1 MTRLNLHILL
11 AACGLLTAV
20 WHQASRADDLLRL
33 VDGNAAACLHVQGLK
48 QSIKTVE
55 HSEFAKRVRAA
66 EFYSKWLKSPE
77 YRHLLGAGAMVTA
90 VTGSSV
96 RNTIEALF
104 GREFVVSL
112 HVSSGAAPTGTLILK
127 MDEAT
132 IQKLL
137 TIWDGTDKQTRTEID
152 HNGTPYFSSRSAN
165 NQQLPPM
172 FYVVLDEV
180 FAISNDESRIRQAID
195 FSKDEATVPADSLAR
210 NADFE
215 PATWRR
221 DKTEVMAVY
230 LNPRAFDSFVSADGD
245 VPSFARS
252 AWKQCRWLTFRSLFE
267 KDQLQF
273 QMNADYDSQASPD
286 WWTRWVRLQAER
298 KLPLSQV
305 PSSALLTMSGHVATT
320 SIRDLLKSATG
331 NEDALSQNIRQVRR
345 VLAGLLLGADPLD
358 DLLPMLGP
366 RWLFYSV
373 PRKPAESAA
382 FPLDGL
388 ITIDLKLNGTE
399 AEKSRTKAGLQNALK
414 SGLNALAAIHNAKT
428 KGELSVLREEAAS
441 DTTVFW
447 AEPVTSFRPAF
458 AVTNRNLVL
467 ATDPKIC
474 EAFIAKGAKAFAD
487 RTARENPPALADNN
501 QLILASPAE
510 ARKLLETHS
519 AWFIRK
525 AGRDNVDEDE
535 AKERLAKLKDTL
547 SIIDSAWFSVSG
559 DSDTLTATIGASVKS
574 ESSPTRSLL
583 PSGERGQRD

>member
-1 MTRLNLHILL
+1 MTRMNLHILL

-33 VDGNAAACLHVQGLK
+33 VDGNAAACLHVQGLS
-48 QSIKTVE
+48 QSIEKVE
-55 HSEFAKRVRAA
+55 ESEFAKRVRAA
-66 EFYSKWLKSPE
+66 EFYAKWLKSPE
-77 YRHLLGAGAMVTA
+77 YQQLLGAGAMVTT
-90 VTGSSV
+90 VSGSPV

-112 HVSSGAAPTGTLILK
+112 HVASGAAPTGTLILK

-132 IQKLL
+132 IDKLL
-137 TIWDGTDKQTRTEID
+137 TVWDGADKQTRTEID
-152 HNGTPYFSSRSAN
+152 HSGTPYFSSRSAS

-172 FYVVLDEV
+172 FYVVLDET
-180 FAISNDESRIRQAID
+180 FAISNDESRIQQVID
-195 FSKDEATVPADSLAR
+195 FSKDEAKAPAESLAA

-230 LNPRAFDSFVSADGD
+230 LNPRAFDSFLSADGD

-252 AWKQCRWLTFRSLFE
+252 AWKRCRWLTFRSLFE
-267 KDQLQF
+267 KDKLQF
-273 QMNADYDSQASPD
+273 QLIADYDSQAAPD

-298 KLPLSQV
+298 KLPLVQV
-305 PSSALLTMSGHVATT
+305 PSSALLTMSGHVATS
-320 SIRDLLKSATG
+320 SISDLLKSAAG
-331 NEDALSQNIRQVRR
+331 DEDALPQDVRQVRR

-373 PRKPAESAA
+373 PREPAESAA

-388 ITIDLKLNGTE
+388 ITIDLQLKGTD

-414 SGLNALAAIHNAKT
+414 SGLNALAAVHNAKT
-428 KGELSVLREEAAS
+428 KGELSVLHERAAS

-458 AVTNRNLVL
+458 AVTNRHLVL
-467 ATDPKIC
+467 ATDPKVC
-474 EAFIAKGAKAFAD
+474 EAFIAKEAKAFAEGTD
-487 RTARENPPALADNN
+487 RGNPPALADNN
-501 QLILASPAE
+501 QLLLASPAE

-525 AGRDNVDEDE
+525 AGRDNVNETE
-535 AKERLAKLKDTL
+535 AKERLAELKDAL
-547 SIIDSAWFSVSG
+547 SIIDSTWFSVSG
-559 DSDTLTATIGASVKS
+559 DSDTLTATIGASIDS
-574 ESSPTRSLL
+574 E
-583 PSGERGQRD
+583 